1 MHHFIFLCSIIYQR
15 ILRTADR
22 IKCEFFL
29 NISEKSRGKK
39 IEIFLQKGFQP
50 TAIHTVSRLRQ
61 QHTRIAEV
69 STYEQM
75 TSKRLV
81 PFPGEVP
88 ATAPSEI
95 KSEPKCH
102 REVDEIQLSRGRPAG
117 RSQILVWTKSITM
130 GIIWEQRLKVCQNLV
145 GTVSRVPIRS
155 DAFALGGSAVAAA

>member
-1 MHHFIFLCSIIYQR
+1 MSDLM
-15 ILRTADR
+15 
-22 IKCEFFL
+22 
-29 NISEKSRGKK
+29 K
-39 IEIFLQKGFQP
+39 IEMLLQKEFQP

-117 RSQILVWTKSITM
+117 RSQNLVQGTKSKTM
-130 GIIWEQRLKVCQNLV
+130 GIIWVQRLKFCQYLV

-155 DAFALGGSAVAAA
+155 NTPALGGSAVVAA

>member
-1 MHHFIFLCSIIYQR
+1 M
-15 ILRTADR
+15 
-22 IKCEFFL
+22 
-29 NISEKSRGKK
+29 K
-39 IEIFLQKGFQP
+39 IEMFLQKGFQP

-102 REVDEIQLSRGRPAG
+102 REVDEIQLSRDRPAG
-117 RSQILVWTKSITM
+117 RSQ
-130 GIIWEQRLKVCQNLV
+130 NLV
-145 GTVSRVPIRS
+145 GQSLKPWES
-155 DAFALGGSAVAAA
+155 FGYKD